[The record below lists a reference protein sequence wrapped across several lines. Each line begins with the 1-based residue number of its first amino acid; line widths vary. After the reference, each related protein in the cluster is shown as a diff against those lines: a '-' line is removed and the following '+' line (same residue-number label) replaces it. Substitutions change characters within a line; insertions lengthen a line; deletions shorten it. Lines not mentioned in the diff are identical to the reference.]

1 MAKKKQSN
9 ERREMRR
16 TFGLGLTRILVPACE
31 VVDDVA
37 LSLAPVPRI
46 QEHTGRARVKSVD
59 FECNG
64 IDKI

>member
-1 MAKKKQSN
+1 
-9 ERREMRR
+9 MRR
-16 TFGLGLTRILVPACE
+16 TFGLGLTRILAPASE

-37 LSLAPVPRI
+37 LTLARAPRI
-46 QEHTGRARVKSVD
+46 QAAGRARAKSAD